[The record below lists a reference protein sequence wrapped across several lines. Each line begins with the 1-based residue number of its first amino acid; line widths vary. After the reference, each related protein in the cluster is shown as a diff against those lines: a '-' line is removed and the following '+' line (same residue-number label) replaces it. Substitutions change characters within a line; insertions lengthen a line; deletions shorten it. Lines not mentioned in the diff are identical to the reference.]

1 VRRRK
6 TPQQELTERVFG
18 RREREQREEQ
28 VEYLKK
34 AKPEEEGVAQQ
45 VRDSVSE
52 ILSAVEKGGIS
63 AVRRYSER
71 LDSWNP
77 ESFVV
82 SEKEIRRAGESVDE
96 EMKGHIQFAIE
107 QVSNFARLQKETL
120 VDFEKETL
128 PGVILGQKQIPV
140 NAVGSYTPSG
150 MYPMFGSSIMTVA
163 VAKVAGVKR
172 VVAIAAPRKG
182 EDGKP
187 YGVYEPMLYTMASCG
202 ADQILCIGGV
212 QALAAVSFGMEEVE
226 PVDMIV
232 GAGNVYV
239 AEAKRQL
246 FGEVGIDL
254 LAGPTEIAIIADDT
268 ADPHLLAADL
278 LGQAEHGPA
287 TPAVLITT
295 SREVG
300 EETMREVDRWLEGEW
315 PTKDMAGEAWHN
327 RGEVILCES
336 DEEMVK
342 VSDEVATEHLEVQ
355 TRDPDWFLE
364 RLTNYGSLFL
374 GEHSTVAY
382 SDKAIGTNHVLPT
395 NRAARYTGGLWVGKF
410 TKTVT
415 YQKVSAEGTEQVA
428 PAAAAISDGEF
439 MHGHALTCR
448 VREERVEREQA
459 LE

>member
-1 VRRRK
+1 MRK
-6 TPQQELTERVFG
+6 
-18 RREREQREEQ
+18 EEK

-34 AKPEEEGVAQQ
+34 AQPEEEGATQK
-45 VRDSVSE
+45 VRDAVSE
-52 ILSAVEKGGIS
+52 VLSAVEKEGIA
-63 AVRRYSER
+63 AVRRYSEQF
-71 LDSWNP
+71 DDWNP

-82 SEKEIRRAGESVDE
+82 SEEEIRRAEDSLDDE
-96 EMKGHIQFAIE
+96 LKGHIDFARE
-107 QVSNFARLQKETL
+107 QVENFARLQKETL
-120 VDFEKETL
+120 VDFEEETL
-128 PGVILGQKQIPV
+128 PGVVLGQKQIPV
-140 NAVGSYTPSG
+140 NAVGSYSPG
-150 MYPMFGSSIMTVA
+150 GQYPMFGSSIMTVA
-163 VAKVAGVKR
+163 VPKVAGVKR
-172 VVAIAAPRKG
+172 VVAVAPPRRR

-187 YGVYEPMLYTMASCG
+187 YGIYEPMLYTMASCG

-232 GAGNVYV
+232 GAGNVFV

-246 FGEVGIDL
+246 FGMVGIDL
-254 LAGPTEIAIIADDT
+254 LAGPTEIAIIADDS

-287 TPAVLITT
+287 SPAVLITT

-300 EETMREVDRWLEGEW
+300 EETVKEVDRWLEDDW
-315 PTKDMAGEAWHN
+315 PTKEMAGEAWHN

-355 TRDPDWFLE
+355 TRDPDWFLD

-410 TKTVT
+410 IKTVT
-415 YQKVSAEGTEQVA
+415 YQKVTAEGTEQVA
-428 PAAAAISDGEF
+428 PATAAISDAEF
-439 MHGHALTCR
+439 FYGHALTAR
-448 VREERVEREQA
+448 IRQERVKQGAGTE
-459 LE
+459 

>member
-1 VRRRK
+1 LH
-6 TPQQELTERVFG
+6 EG
-18 RREREQREEQ
+18 RSESPKEARE
-28 VEYLKK
+28 VEYLKRGR
-34 AKPEEEGVAQQ
+34 PQEEAVTQQ
-45 VRDSVSE
+45 IRDTVSE
-52 ILSAVEKGGIS
+52 ILSAVQKEGIA

-71 LDSWNP
+71 LDDWNP

-82 SEKEIRRAGESVDE
+82 SEEEIKRAEGSVDDE
-96 EMKGHIQFAIE
+96 LKEHIRFAQE
-107 QVSNFARLQKETL
+107 QVENFARLQKETL
-120 VDFEKETL
+120 VDFERETL
-128 PGVILGQKQIPV
+128 PGVVLGQKQIPV

-172 VVAIAAPRKG
+172 VIAIAAPRKG
-182 EDGKP
+182 QDGKP

-202 ADQILCIGGV
+202 ADQILCVGGV

-232 GAGNVYV
+232 GAGNAYV

-246 FGEVGIDL
+246 FGQVGIDL
-254 LAGPTEIAIIADDT
+254 LAGPTEIAIIADET
-268 ADPHLLAADL
+268 ADPRLLAADL

-295 SREVG
+295 SREIG
-300 EETMREVDRWLEGEW
+300 EETIREVDRWLEGEW
-315 PTKDMAGEAWHN
+315 PTKEMAGEAWRN

-355 TRDPDWFLE
+355 TKDPDWFLE

-415 YQKVSAEGTEQVA
+415 YQKVTAEGTEQVA
-428 PAAAAISDGEF
+428 PAAAAVADGEF
-439 MHGHALTCR
+439 MLGHALTCR
-448 VREERVEREQA
+448 IRQERVGQGTAAR
-459 LE
+459 

>member
-1 VRRRK
+1 M
-6 TPQQELTERVFG
+6 
-18 RREREQREEQ
+18 
-28 VEYLKK
+28 EYLKK
-34 AKPEEEGVAQQ
+34 GRPQEEAVTQQ
-45 VRDSVSE
+45 IRDTVSE
-52 ILSAVEKGGIS
+52 ILSAVQKEGIA

-71 LDSWNP
+71 LDGWNP

-82 SEKEIRRAGESVDE
+82 SDEKIRQAEESVDDE
-96 EMKGHIQFAIE
+96 LKEHILFAQE
-107 QVSNFARLQKETL
+107 QVENFARLQKETL
-120 VDFEKETL
+120 VDFERETL
-128 PGVILGQKQIPV
+128 PGVVLGQKQIPV

-163 VAKVAGVKR
+163 VARVAGVKR

-182 EDGKP
+182 QDGNP

-202 ADQILCIGGV
+202 ADQILCVGGV

-232 GAGNVYV
+232 GAGNAYV

-246 FGEVGIDL
+246 FGQVGIDL
-254 LAGPTEIAIIADDT
+254 LAGPTEIAIIADET

-300 EETMREVDRWLEGEW
+300 EETIKEVDRWLDGEW
-315 PTKDMAGEAWHN
+315 PTKEMAGEAWRN

-342 VSDEVATEHLEVQ
+342 VSDQVATEHLEVQ
-355 TRDPDWFLE
+355 TKDPDWFLE

-415 YQKVSAEGTEQVA
+415 YQKVTAEGTEQVA
-428 PAAAAISDGEF
+428 PAAAAVADGEF
-439 MHGHALTCR
+439 MLGHALTCR
-448 VREERVEREQA
+448 IRQERVGQGTGAR
-459 LE
+459 

>member
-1 VRRRK
+1 LH
-6 TPQQELTERVFG
+6 EG
-18 RREREQREEQ
+18 RGESPKEGEK
-28 VEYLKK
+28 VEYLKR
-34 AKPEEEGVAQQ
+34 AQPQEEGVTQK
-45 VRDSVSE
+45 VRDAVSE
-52 ILSAVEKGGIS
+52 ILSAVEKEGIA

-71 LDSWNP
+71 LDDWNP
-77 ESFVV
+77 KSFVV
-82 SEKEIRRAGESVDE
+82 SEGEIRRAEESVDDE
-96 EMKGHIQFAIE
+96 LKEHIRFAQG
-107 QVSNFARLQKETL
+107 QVENFAKLQKETL

-128 PGVILGQKQIPV
+128 PGVVLGQKQIPV

-150 MYPMFGSSIMTVA
+150 QYPMFGSSIMTVA
-163 VAKVAGVKR
+163 VAKVAGVRR

-182 EDGKP
+182 QDGKP

-202 ADQILCIGGV
+202 ADQILCVGGV

-232 GAGNVYV
+232 GAGNAYV

-246 FGEVGIDL
+246 FGRVGIDL
-254 LAGPTEIAIIADDT
+254 LAGPTEIAIIADEA

-300 EETMREVDRWLEGEW
+300 EETIKEVDRWLEGEW
-315 PTKDMAGEAWHN
+315 PTKEMAGEAWRN

-336 DEEMVK
+336 DEEMGK

-355 TRDPDWFLE
+355 TKDPDWFLE

-415 YQKVSAEGTEQVA
+415 YQKVTAEGTEQVA
-428 PAAAAISDGEF
+428 PAAAAVADGEF
-439 MHGHALTCR
+439 MLGHALTCR
-448 VREERVEREQA
+448 IRQERVGQRTGA
-459 LE
+459 R

>member
-1 VRRRK
+1 LH
-6 TPQQELTERVFG
+6 EG
-18 RREREQREEQ
+18 RGESPKEGEK
-28 VEYLKK
+28 VEYLRR
-34 AKPEEEGVAQQ
+34 AQPQEEGVTQK
-45 VRDSVSE
+45 VRDAVSE
-52 ILSAVEKGGIS
+52 ILSAVEKEGIA

-71 LDSWNP
+71 LDDWNP
-77 ESFVV
+77 KSFVV
-82 SEKEIRRAGESVDE
+82 SEEEIRRAEESVDDE
-96 EMKGHIQFAIE
+96 LKEHIRFAQG
-107 QVSNFARLQKETL
+107 QVENFARLQKETL

-128 PGVILGQKQIPV
+128 PGVVLGQKQIPV

-150 MYPMFGSSIMTVA
+150 QYPMFGSSIMTVA
-163 VAKVAGVKR
+163 VAKVAGVRR

-182 EDGKP
+182 QDGKP

-202 ADQILCIGGV
+202 ADQILCVGGV

-232 GAGNVYV
+232 GAGNAYV

-246 FGEVGIDL
+246 FGRVGIDL
-254 LAGPTEIAIIADDT
+254 LAGPTEIAIIADEA

-300 EETMREVDRWLEGEW
+300 EETIKEVDRWLEGEW
-315 PTKDMAGEAWHN
+315 PTKEMAGEAWRN

-355 TRDPDWFLE
+355 TKDPDWFLE

-415 YQKVSAEGTEQVA
+415 YQKVTAEGTEQVA
-428 PAAAAISDGEF
+428 PAAAAVADGEF
-439 MHGHALTCR
+439 MLGHALTCR
-448 VREERVEREQA
+448 IRQEMVGQRTGAR
-459 LE
+459 